1 MDMPGPM
8 TINTSLSDVKPGAGS
23 VPMEGLVNFDLG
35 GHNEFMDLL
44 DMVNSDAGTDENR
57 SHFDFSSLGPLP
69 DEFLGF
75 DFDSDAA
82 DKWPTLTTGLDTS
95 YDFRKSPK
103 SLTPL
108 HTLWASAPAVRKGEC
123 GHR

>member
-1 MDMPGPM
+1 
-8 TINTSLSDVKPGAGS
+8 
-23 VPMEGLVNFDLG
+23 MEGLVNFDLG

-82 DKWPTLTTGLDTS
+82 DKWPTLTTGVESS
-95 YDFRKSPK
+95 YDFSKPPK
-103 SLTPL
+103 SLTFCTRSGP
-108 HTLWASAPAVRKGEC
+108 ASLRFEKGRAPSLTSLLSEQ
-123 GHR
+123 